1 TNVFSFGGWFKVTDF
16 SDYRML
22 ISKMSE
28 EAPYTGWDAYV
39 NQTTGLVTAQLIN
52 NYGPNSLSVTTTS
65 AITAGTWNHIYVTYD
80 GSSAAGGLKIY
91 VNGTLQ
97 GQTIITNTLTS
108 SILNNEPVLIGQRNA
123 SANYDLLGQAAH
135 VAVYASEL
143 NAAQVDQLRLYPTSI
158 TANLKAY
165 LPLGVSGTETDFS
178 TYANNGTPTNT
189 TVSATTAPV
198 TILNTGTNALT
209 LTARTGSIQGS
220 GAGTD
225 INAASLIATAVTG
238 IGNATQLVTSNVTSG
253 SATTSG
259 AGAAAINIAN
269 SGASALTLSS
279 LTTVGANA
287 PITFAQSGGGA
298 LTVTA
303 ATTTDGA
310 MTLSNVGENLTVTSL
325 SASGANSAIS
335 LTTTTSGNIS
345 LGSETGAIQSLTV
358 TSAGTASLP
367 AVTTRDGG
375 ISVSANLIT
384 LNGNLSTNAI
394 ATAGPVTLTG
404 AITLGADVTITTD
417 AATTDANISLSGQ
430 VDGAHAFTLSAG
442 SGNVTVQAASR
453 IFNGISDYINI
464 GN

>member
-80 GSSAAGGLKIY
+80 GSSAAGGIKIY

-198 TILNTGTNALT
+198 TILNTGAKALT
-209 LTARTGSIQGS
+209 LTARTGSNQGS

-225 INAASLIATAVTG
+225 I
-238 IGNATQLVTSNVTSG
+238 
-253 SATTSG
+253 
-259 AGAAAINIAN
+259 
-269 SGASALTLSS
+269 
-279 LTTVGANA
+279 
-287 PITFAQSGGGA
+287 
-298 LTVTA
+298 
-303 ATTTDGA
+303 
-310 MTLSNVGENLTVTSL
+310 
-325 SASGANSAIS
+325 
-335 LTTTTSGNIS
+335 
-345 LGSETGAIQSLTV
+345 TGAVESLTV
-358 TSAGTASLP
+358 SSAGTASLP

-375 ISVSANLIT
+375 ISVTASAIT
-384 LNGNLSTNAI
+384 LNGDLLTNSI
-394 ATAGPVTLTG
+394 ATAGPVLLTG
-404 AITLGADVTITTD
+404 AVTLGTDLTINTD
-417 AATTDANISLSGQ
+417 AATTDANMTLSGP
-430 VDGAHAFTLSAG
+430 
-442 SGNVTVQAASR
+442 
-453 IFNGISDYINI
+453 I
-464 GN
+464 